1 MSDLA
6 KHSLQRGAQYP
17 FDATDEWWDGDGT
30 NPPPAVDWAH
40 AAARGILHDLTDR
53 RGIKQGFAG
62 IDHEVRVEIVESI
75 ANIVRAAAALADA
88 GWRDE

>member
-1 MSDLA
+1 
-6 KHSLQRGAQYP
+6 
-17 FDATDEWWDGDGT
+17 
-30 NPPPAVDWAH
+30 
-40 AAARGILHDLTDR
+40 LTDR

>member
-17 FDATDEWWDGDGT
+17 FDATDEWWVGDGT
-30 NPPPAVDWAH
+30 NPPPA
-40 AAARGILHDLTDR
+40 DR